1 MSNDKPV
8 DFNQLAKEAVETV
21 YNPRAKPCWFWLHKW
36 TMWESEDNTTQTR
49 RCVNCGKIQS
59 NSINGCNHDWIICDS
74 FTLSRGDMK
83 IGMGYNQYC
92 IKCGEIRLKEIIID
106 D

>member
-36 TMWESEDNTTQTR
+36 TM
-49 RCVNCGKIQS
+49 
-59 NSINGCNHDWIICDS
+59 
-74 FTLSRGDMK
+74 
-83 IGMGYNQYC
+83 
-92 IKCGEIRLKEIIID
+92 
-106 D
+106 